1 MIEVKPINA
10 EDTYEIRHRILR
22 PNQPLEACKY
32 ETDLLG
38 GTFHLGGYYRDRLIS
53 IASFHQ
59 AEHSE
64 LEGQKQYQLRGMA
77 TLEGYRE
84 QKAGSTLIRHA
95 EELLRKKGADLLWC
109 NARTSVSG
117 YYEKLGF
124 SEQGEVYDIPPI
136 GPHILMY
143 KKLT

>member
-22 PNQPLEACKY
+22 PNQPLEACMY

-38 GTFHLGGYYRDRLIS
+38 GAFHLGGYYRGKLIS
-53 IASFHQ
+53 IASFHK

-64 LEGQKQYQLRGMA
+64 LEGEEQYQLRGMA

-84 QKAGSTLIRHA
+84 QKREARSSAMPKSFFGKRG
-95 EELLRKKGADLLWC
+95 RPLWC

>member
-22 PNQPLEACKY
+22 PNQPLEACMY

-38 GTFHLGGYYRDRLIS
+38 GTFHLGGYYRGKLIS
-53 IASFHQ
+53 IASFHN

-95 EELLRKKGADLLWC
+95 EELLRKK
-109 NARTSVSG
+109 ARTFYGATPG
-117 YYEKLGF
+117 YL
-124 SEQGEVYDIPPI
+124 
-136 GPHILMY
+136 
-143 KKLT
+143 

>member
-22 PNQPLEACKY
+22 PNQPLEACMY

-38 GTFHLGGYYRDRLIS
+38 GAFHLGGYYRGKLIS
-53 IASFHQ
+53 IASFHK

-64 LEGQKQYQLRGMA
+64 LEGEEQYQLRGMA

>member
-22 PNQPLEACKY
+22 PNQPLEACMY

-38 GTFHLGGYYRDRLIS
+38 GEFHLGGYYRGKLIS
-53 IASFHQ
+53 IASFHK

-64 LEGQKQYQLRGMA
+64 LEGEEQYQLRGMA

>member
-1 MIEVKPINA
+1 MIEIKQIDA
-10 EDTYEIRHRILR
+10 EETYEIRHRILR
-22 PNQPLEACKY
+22 PNQPLEACMY

-38 GTFHLGGYYRDRLIS
+38 GTFHLGGYYRGRLIS
-53 IASFHQ
+53 IASFHK

-117 YYEKLGF
+117 YYKKLGF

>member
-22 PNQPLEACKY
+22 PNQPLEACMY

-38 GTFHLGGYYRDRLIS
+38 GTFHLGGYYRGKLIS
-53 IASFHQ
+53 IASFHKG
-59 AEHSE
+59 EHSK

-109 NARTSVSG
+109 NARISVSG

-124 SEQGEVYDIPPI
+124 SEQGRIYDIPPI

-143 KKLT
+143 KKLA